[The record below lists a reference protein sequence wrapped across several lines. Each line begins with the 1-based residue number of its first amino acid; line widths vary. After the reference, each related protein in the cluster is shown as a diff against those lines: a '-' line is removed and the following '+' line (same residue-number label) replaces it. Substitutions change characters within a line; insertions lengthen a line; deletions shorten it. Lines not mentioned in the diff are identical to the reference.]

1 MMRDIK
7 AVLLD
12 LDETL
17 TDAFTGLRAAR
28 RAVAGRLHKYLR
40 EHGIELDEEVI
51 YTRLREFD
59 DKMAIETKYNRDEWW
74 PELLA
79 GFGLKQKVPRRTV
92 RQLTKLYW
100 TTFAR
105 ANKPFPDAG
114 PTLSYIREKGYKL
127 GLITDTDVE
136 PGLKLERVRR
146 FRFIKLFN
154 AVVISGEDIPETK
167 PSPKPFLL
175 LASKLG
181 ASAGECVVVGDK
193 PFTDIKGAKAAGMR
207 TIWLKRRDWGIEE
220 KADFT
225 INSLAEL
232 RRIL

>member
-1 MMRDIK
+1 MRDVK
-7 AVLLD
+7 AILFD

-17 TDAFTGLRAAR
+17 TDALTGLEAAQR
-28 RAVAGRLHKYLR
+28 TVAERLRGHLHK
-40 EHGIELDEEVI
+40 HGIEVDEEVI
-51 YTRLREFD
+51 RLRLRAFD
-59 DKMAIETKYNRDEWW
+59 DRMAIETRYDRDKWW

-79 GFGLKQKVPRRTV
+79 GFGLRQKVPRRTV

-100 TTFAR
+100 AAFAS
-105 ANKPFPDAG
+105 ANKPHPDVG
-114 PTLSYIREKGYKL
+114 PTLSYLREKGYKL
-127 GLITDTDVE
+127 GLITDTDVV
-136 PGLKLERVRR
+136 PGMKRERVRR
-146 FRFIKLFN
+146 FKFIKLFD

-207 TIWLKRRDWGIEE
+207 TIWLKRRDWGIVER
-220 KADFT
+220 ADFT
-225 INSLAEL
+225 IDSLAEL